1 MKNYRISVIIAI
13 ILFIAGG
20 CASSRSGQVYQR
32 DQARSVHT
40 VQLGTIEAINN
51 VQIEGTKTKAG
62 AIAGGA
68 TGAALGHAVGSGSG
82 KTIAT
87 VVGAVAGG
95 LAGAAAEEGITK
107 KDALEITVKLDDGE
121 VIAIVQKADEHFAVG
136 DRIRVLTSD
145 DGTTRVRH

>member
-13 ILFIAGG
+13 ILLIAGG
-20 CASSRSGQVYQR
+20 CASSRSGQVYSR

-68 TGAALGHAVGSGSG
+68 AGAALGHAVGSGSG

-121 VIAIVQKADEHFAVG
+121 VIAIVQEMDEHFAVG

-145 DGTTRVRH
+145 DGATRVRH